1 MGNWFARLYD
11 PLMAPC
17 EKGKFLAIRRGLLDE
32 AYGEV
37 LEIGSGTGVNFPLYS
52 TEQVSHVIAIEPNPE
67 MQKRSMKRLEHAQV
81 LINLKEASAEHLPF
95 KNEAFDTIV
104 YTLVLCSVD
113 DPAVALQE
121 AKRVLK
127 PGGQLLFF
135 EHVRM
140 EKKSLGW
147 LQDKL
152 TPVWKRMCDGCHLNR
167 ETLDTIKNTGFK
179 IIKMRSD
186 FNGLFLSGVA
196 INGNQEEIEVQVF

>member
-1 MGNWFARLYD
+1 MGKWFSKFYD

-32 AYGEV
+32 AKGEV
-37 LEIGSGTGVNFPLYS
+37 LEVGSGTGVNFPLYNS
-52 TEQVSHVIAIEPNPE
+52 EQVSHVIAIEPSLD
-67 MQKRSMKRLEHAQV
+67 MQKRSMRRLERAQV
-81 LINLKEASAEHLPF
+81 PINLKEASAEHLPF
-95 KNEAFDTIV
+95 KDEAFDTVV

-113 DPAVALQE
+113 CPAAALQE

-167 ETLDTIKNTGFK
+167 KTLETIKSTGFK

-186 FNGLFLSGVA
+186 YNGLFLSGVA
-196 INGNQEEIEVQVF
+196 KNENEEEIKVQVF